1 MNVEALAIPGVELV
15 RLEEHPDERGWFRE
29 VLREERFGTS
39 FVQANH
45 SHSRAGVLRGLHYHR
60 YQADAW
66 YVLSGTARVGLADL
80 REPGDRPASLAVE
93 LSADVPSVL
102 YLPPGVAH
110 GFLALTELDLLY
122 LVTHYYDSTD
132 EHSIAWNDPR
142 LDVPWGTDAPIL
154 SERDRTAPALDWE
167 QVGRTLGVA
176 G

>member
-1 MNVEALAIPGVELV
+1 MNVETLAIPGVALA
-15 RLEEHPDERGWFRE
+15 RLEDHPDERGWFRE
-29 VLREERFGTS
+29 VAREERFDAS

-66 YVLSGTARVGLADL
+66 YVLAGTARVGLADL
-80 REPGDRPASLAVE
+80 REQKDRPRSLALE
-93 LSADVPSVL
+93 LSADAPSL
-102 YLPPGVAH
+102 LFLPPGVAH

-132 EHSIAWNDPR
+132 EHSIAWNDPT
-142 LDVPWGTDAPIL
+142 LSVPWGTDRPIL
-154 SERDRTAPALDWE
+154 SERDRTAPPLDWE
-167 QVGRTLGVA
+167 RIGQKLGVA